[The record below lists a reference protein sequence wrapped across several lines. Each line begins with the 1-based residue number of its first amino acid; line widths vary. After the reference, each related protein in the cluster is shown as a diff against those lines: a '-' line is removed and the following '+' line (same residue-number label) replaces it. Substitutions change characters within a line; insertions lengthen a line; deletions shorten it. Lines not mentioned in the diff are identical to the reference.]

1 MIGEIDVQGL
11 YIPWLL
17 ILALIT
23 YVITKAVSTLLSRL
37 GFYRLVWHPA
47 LFDVGLY
54 IILLF
59 VVQRT
64 FPAILKLLMV

>member
-1 MIGEIDVQGL
+1 MIGEIDIQGL

-17 ILALIT
+17 VLALIT
-23 YVITKAVSTLLSRL
+23 YVIAKAVSTLLSRL

-59 VVQRT
+59 AVQRT

>member
-1 MIGEIDVQGL
+1 MIGEIDIQGL

-17 ILALIT
+17 VLALIT
-23 YVITKAVSTLLSRL
+23 YVIAKAVSTLLSRL

-47 LFDVGLY
+47 LFDLGLY

-59 VVQRT
+59 AVQRT